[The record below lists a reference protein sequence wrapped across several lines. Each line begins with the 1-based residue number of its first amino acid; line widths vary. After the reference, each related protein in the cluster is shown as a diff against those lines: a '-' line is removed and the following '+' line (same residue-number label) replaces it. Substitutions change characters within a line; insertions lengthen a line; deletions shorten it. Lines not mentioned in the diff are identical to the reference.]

1 MLLVF
6 ILVGATLTAG
16 QHDVAATIPLDPA
29 AARIFPSGQFTT
41 VCGIIT
47 IQGLGSTIDGDYSLV
62 NELALAHGKR
72 PTWIG
77 MSLERRHHLLSWQSV
92 ASAWTIGI
100 HGLSGIYRAFVQVDS
115 DRPPAYSSRWR
126 LIAQDRH
133 IAEKVDHV
141 VSISCPGTVLMAT
154 AFNIRVPRSIE
165 VCYQRNNRVL
175 YLEL

>member
-16 QHDVAATIPLDPA
+16 QHELAATIPLDPA
-29 AARIFPSGQFTT
+29 AAKIFPSGQFTA
-41 VCGIIT
+41 VCGIIA
-47 IQGLGSTIDGDYSLV
+47 IQGLGSTLDGDYSLV
-62 NELALAHGKR
+62 DELALARGKR

-77 MSLERRHHLLSWQSV
+77 TSPGRRYHLLSWQPV

-100 HGLSGIYRAFVQVDS
+100 RGLSGIYRAFVKVDS

-126 LIAQDRH
+126 LITQDRH
-133 IAEKVDHV
+133 IAEEVDHV
-141 VSISCPGTVLMAT
+141 VSISCPGAVLIAT

-165 VCYQRNNRVL
+165 LCCQRNNRAL
-175 YLEL
+175 